1 MTFFQDLYTMQ
12 PTSLSL
18 DLQRFEAQLVLRRC
32 FVSGVGEVGEVGE
45 VWVMWVK
52 LVEVGGV
59 GEVAGAA
66 SAVSGAG

>member
-1 MTFFQDLYTMQ
+1 MQ

-45 VWVMWVK
+45 VR
-52 LVEVGGV
+52 EV
-59 GEVAGAA
+59 GEVGDVGEAC
-66 SAVSGAG
+66 